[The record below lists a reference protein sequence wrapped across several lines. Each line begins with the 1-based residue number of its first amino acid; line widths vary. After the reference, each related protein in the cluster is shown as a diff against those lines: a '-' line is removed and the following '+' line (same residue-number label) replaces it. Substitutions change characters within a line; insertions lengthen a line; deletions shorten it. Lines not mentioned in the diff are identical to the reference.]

1 MCTNGVSTPRVV
13 VDACSVSLPT
23 VKLGSDFVYIRR
35 SAIVYLRTEL
45 V

>member
-23 VKLGSDFVYIRR
+23 VKLGSDAVYIRKEI
-35 SAIVYLRTEL
+35 IVYLNTQL